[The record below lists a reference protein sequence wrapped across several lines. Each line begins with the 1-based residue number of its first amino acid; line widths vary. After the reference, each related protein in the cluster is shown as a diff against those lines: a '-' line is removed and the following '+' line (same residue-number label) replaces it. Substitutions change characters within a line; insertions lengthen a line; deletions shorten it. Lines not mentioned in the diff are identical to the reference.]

1 MADEGG
7 QTTPSAESP
16 TPIRMPRWS
25 AGSELRGRPRPEFTQ
40 AIDRDEW
47 RLAALA
53 LALNACRGRSANY
66 EQLHVLIAALREP
79 DIANKMLRA
88 WQDANSEA
96 FRAYTHGLGRVV
108 ALSAASG
115 LVVVQGE
122 RIRLTDLGR
131 DLVASIT
138 ALGEEAMANE
148 RQFLD
153 QLRPISSSGMW
164 ERLGQVKSRSSLR
177 KA

>member
-1 MADEGG
+1 MDA
-7 QTTPSAESP
+7 AEPP
-16 TPIRMPRWS
+16 TPVRVPRWGV
-25 AGSELRGRPRPEFTQ
+25 GSELQGRPRPEFTP
-40 AIDRDEW
+40 AVDRDEW
-47 RLAALA
+47 RLAALS
-53 LALNACRGRSANY
+53 LTLNACRGSSATY

-79 DIANKMLRA
+79 EIANKVVDA
-88 WQDANSEA
+88 WHGARHGNV
-96 FRAYTHGLGRVV
+96 RAYTHGLGRTV

-122 RIRLTDLGR
+122 RIRLTDRGR
-131 DLVASIT
+131 NLVESVV
-138 ALGEEAMANE
+138 ALGEEAMASE

-164 ERLGQVKSRSSLR
+164 EKLGQVQGRSSLR